1 MSKPVVCCLSELF
14 SYNLYFLSCENGL
27 SECHLHVHFHG
38 CGMVR
43 LLVMVMMMIMM
54 MVVVSGPGL
63 AGGRVHTE
71 VGLPASS
78 RG

>member
-1 MSKPVVCCLSELF
+1 MFVFESH
-14 SYNLYFLSCENGL
+14 YYDLYFLSCENGA

-43 LLVMVMMMIMM
+43 VLEMVMMMM
-54 MVVVSGPGL
+54 VVSGPGL

-71 VGLPASS
+71 VRLPASS
-78 RG
+78 GG